1 MDFAGKGRPLDDAA
15 MQSAIEALG
24 MAAASDM
31 PVLWSVLT
39 VESRGFGFLADRRP
53 KVLFERHVFHRETG
67 GQFSASAPDLSAKS
81 GGGYIGGAAEYDRM
95 ARALKLCRDA
105 GLGDEPALRSASWG
119 LGQVMGF
126 NAIAS
131 GFKSAADMAGRMAE
145 SEAAQLTG
153 MVGFM
158 RSESLDAKLKA
169 HDWTGFARKYN
180 GATFWQNQYDV
191 KLKAAFEKF
200 SSGVS
205 RDLRARAAQAALVFL
220 GYHPG
225 DPDGVVG
232 QNTRYALAKFRSDVG
247 LPASDAL
254 DDVSFD
260 RLLIRAELA

>member
-24 MAAASDM
+24 MSAASDM

-39 VESRGFGFLADRRP
+39 VESRGFGFLTDRRP
-53 KVLFERHVFHRETG
+53 KILFERHVFHRETG
-67 GQFSASAPDLSAKS
+67 GRFADSAPDLSAKS

-131 GFKSAADMAGRMAE
+131 GFTSAADLAGRMAE
-145 SEAAQLTG
+145 SEAAQLAG
-153 MVGFM
+153 MVGFIK
-158 RSESLDAKLKA
+158 SQGLDAKLRA
-169 HDWTGFARKYN
+169 RDWTGFAKKYN
-180 GATFWQNQYDV
+180 GSTYWQNQYDV

-200 SSGVS
+200 STGVS
-205 RDLRARAAQAALVFL
+205 RDLRARAAQGALLFL
-220 GYHPG
+220 GYRPG

-232 QNTRYALAKFRSDVG
+232 QNTRSALAKFRGDVG
-247 LPASDAL
+247 LPAGDAL
-254 DDVSFD
+254 DDAAFD
-260 RLLIRAELA
+260 RLFTRAELA